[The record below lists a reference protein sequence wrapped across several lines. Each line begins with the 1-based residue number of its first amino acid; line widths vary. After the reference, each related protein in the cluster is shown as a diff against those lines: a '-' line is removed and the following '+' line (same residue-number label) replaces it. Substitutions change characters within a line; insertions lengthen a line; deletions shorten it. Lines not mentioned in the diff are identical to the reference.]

1 MSILI
6 IEDNK
11 NKLKQIKEFF
21 SECYPEYSITESH
34 SFRDGITKVYQNCWK
49 LIVLD
54 MTLPVYEITHTENG
68 GDKKP
73 VAGKDIMKRM
83 LNKKIMTPVVI
94 ITQFEKFDDDK
105 ITLDSL
111 NAEFERDYKEIW
123 KGTIFYEND
132 DWRTS
137 LKELLDKLNVLN
149 V

>member
-1 MSILI
+1 M
-6 IEDNK
+6 
-11 NKLKQIKEFF
+11 
-21 SECYPEYSITESH
+21 
-34 SFRDGITKVYQNCWK
+34 YQNCWK